1 MAGINTAFNVGR
13 GRSWGPEPRGPQ
25 GASLSS
31 SLARSNRL
39 AGAYV
44 YLSLFPVIARDPTPQ
59 PPPAE
64 GSLLFLRSAIRQIAI
79 DTGDP
84 LFLFFFSS
92 LFSPC
97 LLLPPPLARIAAPLR
112 SSAPAPPPLPPF
124 KSSAKAKGKFFHLG
138 SRDNAHSILPR
149 AFFIYL
155 VLFSESLVRH
165 ALDRRRRRLS
175 DRAADNADRYRRVR
189 TCGDF
194 RGFAQ
199 RDDGAG

>member
-31 SLARSNRL
+31 SLARSSRL

-84 LFLFFFSS
+84 LFPFFSS
-92 LFSPC
+92 LFPLVSFSLHRSLESP
-97 LLLPPPLARIAAPLR
+97 LLFVPP
-112 SSAPAPPPLPPF
+112 PAPPPSPLLNLRQRQ
-124 KSSAKAKGKFFHLG
+124 KASSFTLARGIMLTRSYHALSLFISFSLANRSFGT
-138 SRDNAHSILPR
+138 HSID
-149 AFFIYL
+149 A
-155 VLFSESLVRH
+155 
-165 ALDRRRRRLS
+165 DRRLS

-199 RDDGAG
+199 RDDAG